1 MQRIIIHWTAGAHE
15 PNGLD
20 LSHYHF
26 VIAGDGRVLTG
37 KHPVAANRAPLT
49 QGAYAAHTLNCNSG
63 SIGVAF
69 AAMRGAVERPF
80 KAGPEPITEAQLAAM
95 ITLCQRLCREHSIPV
110 SPETVLSHAEV
121 QGTLG
126 IAQRGK
132 WDVTWLP
139 DMAAP
144 ASARSVGDRLR
155 ASIAAKGKVEAGPR
169 KGSTRERRVPE
180 CRSMFESLRAILRGL
195 WSPMG

>member
-1 MQRIIIHWTAGAHE
+1 
-15 PNGLD
+15 
-20 LSHYHF
+20 
-26 VIAGDGRVLTG
+26 
-37 KHPVAANRAPLT
+37 
-49 QGAYAAHTLNCNSG
+49 
-63 SIGVAF
+63 VAF

-80 KAGPEPITEAQLAAM
+80 KAGPAPITEAQLAAM
-95 ITLCQRLCREHSIPV
+95 VTLCQRLCREHSIPV

-132 WDVTWLP
+132 WDVTWLS

-155 ASIAAKGKVEAGPR
+155 AAIAAEGKVEVGRP
-169 KGSTRERRVPE
+169 KVSTRERRIPE
-180 CRSMFESLRAILRGL
+180 CRS
-195 WSPMG
+195 